1 MKRKLLRQI
10 ANEWR
15 TNIRLA
21 VELLIVSVVMWWLC
35 DQLCIRYATYHEP
48 LGYDISHCY
57 KLSVTLLNEKSPDF
71 IHYADDKSETD
82 DRLELT
88 RRLAARPEIEA
99 VSISNNSY
107 FYNPNNSYQQ
117 MTIDSL
123 DGYYLRRWA
132 TPDFFRVFRIYG
144 INGETPEQL
153 AETFEKSPWNAF
165 MATDDLL
172 RYRKGGNVKSI
183 KDFSGRTFI
192 DSDSTEY
199 VLKAI
204 LPPLRYSDYATAYNA
219 PSIILPLKPEHTPYA
234 AETTVRVKANMDKDF
249 AENLMKDAGNNLRVG
264 NWYIASVQSFDDIRD
279 KFNLYPRQSTINVVT
294 WSVFLLLNIFLGVL
308 GTFWFR
314 TSQRTKEIGLRMA
327 NGASRRDIF
336 RRVIAEGEFI
346 LIAVTPVSIIICW
359 ALTHYELNTYY
370 MGAYFDTARFFGCS
384 LITFIL
390 ISLMIVVGSWIPAY
404 KAMRISPALALKSE

>member
-10 ANEWR
+10 VNEWR
-15 TNIRLA
+15 TNVWLA
-21 VELLIVSVVMWWLC
+21 IELLIVSAVMWWLC
-35 DQLCIRYATYHEP
+35 DQLWARYSTVHEP
-48 LGYDISHCY
+48 LGYDTGHCY
-57 KLSVTLLNEKSPDF
+57 KLSVTLLNDKSPD
-71 IHYADDKSETD
+71 YKPYTDDQAESD

-117 MTIDSL
+117 MAIDSL

-132 TPDFFRVFRIYG
+132 TPDFFRVFRIHG
-144 INGETPEQL
+144 VNGETPEQL
-153 AETFEKSPWNAF
+153 AEIFEKSTWNSF

-172 RYRKGGNVKSI
+172 RYRKKGNVKSI
-183 KDFSGRTFI
+183 KDFSGRTFMG
-192 DSDSTEY
+192 SDSAEY

-204 LPPLRYSDYATAYNA
+204 LPPLRYSDYSTAYGY
-219 PSIILPLKPEHTPYA
+219 PSIMLPLMPEHTPYA
-234 AETTVRVKANMDKDF
+234 TETTVRVKENMDKDF
-249 AENLMKDAGNNLRVG
+249 AENLMKDAVNNLRVG

-279 KFNLYPRQSTINVVT
+279 KFNLYARQSTLNTVI
-294 WSVFLLLNIFLGVL
+294 WSVFLLINIFLGVL

-336 RRVIAEGEFI
+336 RRVIAEGEI
-346 LIAVTPVSIIICW
+346 LLIAVTPVSMIICW
-359 ALTHYELNTYY
+359 VLTHYELNSYY
-370 MGAYFDTARFFGCS
+370 MGTYFDTVRFFGCTI
-384 LITFIL
+384 ITFIL
-390 ISLMIVVGSWIPAY
+390 ISLMIVVGSWIPAH